1 MKFSHVLFYSPKSVE
16 RPLRFASGKNIRGKV
31 YKPKPMKYMVDVNG
45 AAKTTGFFKRNQIIH
60 NECEFSEEEGEE
72 E

>member
-1 MKFSHVLFYSPKSVE
+1 M
-16 RPLRFASGKNIRGKV
+16 
-31 YKPKPMKYMVDVNG
+31 DVNG
-45 AAKTTGFFKRNQIIH
+45 TTKTTGFVKRNQIIH

>member
-1 MKFSHVLFYSPKSVE
+1 MFMFFSYKSVE

-31 YKPKPMKYMVDVNG
+31 YKPKPLKYNDVDG
-45 AAKTTGFFKRNQIIH
+45 TAKTTGLVKRNQIIH

>member
-1 MKFSHVLFYSPKSVE
+1 MFLFFSHKSVE

-31 YKPKPMKYMVDVNG
+31 YKPKPLKYMDVNG
-45 AAKTTGFFKRNQIIH
+45 TTKTTGFVKRNQIIH